1 MGRPSRNKKKN
12 KAKTSTSSIPGAMPA
27 ETETVETKTVVLSP
41 TNDVHSTN
49 HGDAVASSRDTGMVV
64 ALIHELKADMANMKL
79 DIKELEKENKELK
92 WENKQLKWEVSK
104 LKNEVV
110 DIRER
115 QNCMITALKPKIDV
129 ALMEDAV
136 CKSVDNSDRVKYAVA
151 AACIHVLWAFA
162 TGSVKC
168 CQNQKWKGPDPVGSK
183 KRLVA
188 LIQALD
194 GLQGFVQRSST
205 FLLKNWEPTKRHE
218 VAHNGPL
225 LNAVFPSPTSVSSV
239 LEDYDELKNNVLA
252 FRLFFDL
259 HSKEAPKS
267 DHLRRFSNYA
277 LTKKLEN
284 KMSNVVTTLRGK
296 GLTICPEL
304 HQAALEMFKNLCVH

>member
-104 LKNEVV
+104 LKKKL
-110 DIRER
+110 
-115 QNCMITALKPKIDV
+115 LK
-129 ALMEDAV
+129 
-136 CKSVDNSDRVKYAVA
+136 A

-194 GLQGFVQRSST
+194 GLQGFVQR
-205 FLLKNWEPTKRHE
+205 
-218 VAHNGPL
+218 
-225 LNAVFPSPTSVSSV
+225 
-239 LEDYDELKNNVLA
+239 
-252 FRLFFDL
+252 
-259 HSKEAPKS
+259 
-267 DHLRRFSNYA
+267 
-277 LTKKLEN
+277 
-284 KMSNVVTTLRGK
+284 
-296 GLTICPEL
+296 
-304 HQAALEMFKNLCVH
+304 